1 MSHQRIPAG
10 LIVARRG
17 VVCRISQWIGPP
29 PVHCAACTANNRR
42 GWREGETP
50 VVSFTTRVST
60 STRVRHADTGRVQ
73 TGTEREIR
81 REEERERERERG
93 CTETYHLWTPICGSW
108 RMSGPRG
115 CGSGNSRT
123 KPRQGGSILFYARS
137 CFLLHSAPPNLP
149 ADRESDLLFIL
160 PGFALTSSAK
170 SQRDRCHVRR
180 DSFVDSDASSAIWLS
195 MIPLILLE

>member
-1 MSHQRIPAG
+1 MHLDEHPPLCSSIPLSVDEHHSQTIFRMKNLSKFNTPGDLASHFDRAMSHQRIPAG

-73 TGTEREIR
+73 TGTERERR
-81 REEERERERERG
+81 REEEREREGERVHG
-93 CTETYHLWTPICGSW
+93 
-108 RMSGPRG
+108 
-115 CGSGNSRT
+115 
-123 KPRQGGSILFYARS
+123 
-137 CFLLHSAPPNLP
+137 NLP
-149 ADRESDLLFIL
+149 PMDTYMRVMA
-160 PGFALTSSAK
+160 
-170 SQRDRCHVRR
+170 HVRPER
-180 DSFVDSDASSAIWLS
+180 VRQR
-195 MIPLILLE
+195 